1 VKNLQK
7 LKRASSSMHT
17 DKVIYFPAMD
27 TLSKFISNVFGR
39 ELSGGYAILFLT
51 FVLACIGF
59 VIWMI
64 YYAVAKKGISELSNI
79 SWLSLKDTFKYTMI
93 TVVTITVF
101 SAVLF
106 FFDFGVDKIVNIII
120 ENAK

>member
-1 VKNLQK
+1 
-7 LKRASSSMHT
+7 
-17 DKVIYFPAMD
+17 MD
-27 TLSKFISNVFGR
+27 SLSKFISDVFGR
-39 ELSGGYAILFLT
+39 ELSGGYAVLFIV
-51 FVLACIGF
+51 FVLTCIGF
-59 VIWMI
+59 LIWMI
-64 YYAVAKKGISELSNI
+64 YYAIAKKGIDELSNI

-106 FFDFGVDKIVNIII
+106 SFDFGIDKIVNIII